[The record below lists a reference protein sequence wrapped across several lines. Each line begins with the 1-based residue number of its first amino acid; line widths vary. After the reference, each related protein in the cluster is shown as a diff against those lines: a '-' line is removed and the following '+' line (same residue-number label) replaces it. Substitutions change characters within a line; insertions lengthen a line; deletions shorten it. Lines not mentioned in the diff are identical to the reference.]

1 MLNNGLIGKYMPPLA
16 SWKRNQWINSSKKE
30 LQQVRRKNSIIKDRI
45 RVCLVAILDRK
56 SVV

>member
-30 LQQVRRKNSIIKDRI
+30 LQQVRRKNSIIKERI
-45 RVCLVAILDRK
+45 RACLVAIF
-56 SVV
+56 